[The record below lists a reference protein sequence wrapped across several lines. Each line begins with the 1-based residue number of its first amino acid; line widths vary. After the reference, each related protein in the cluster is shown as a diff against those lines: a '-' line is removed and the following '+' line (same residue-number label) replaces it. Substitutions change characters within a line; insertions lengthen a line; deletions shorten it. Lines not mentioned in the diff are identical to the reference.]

1 MATVNIVKPI
11 TSKDVRLPT
20 MYKTSTLSRLFR
32 SYDRKGTR
40 ETQAI
45 DALTIDMLDRGG
57 FIQ

>member
-1 MATVNIVKPI
+1 MKPI